1 MRQCETLST
10 FITSCEKHWSE
21 VLQWIIFFSLK
32 NLQHS
37 SQHVCFPLSL
47 SISRSLF
54 LRVSLSLSLSACVWV
69 GVGVTSLEWFV
80 TKLGLVLGHI
90 LTICNQSSC
99 FRKILWRMED
109 MDQRLNSV
117 ELNMQILRSKC
128 STPCDSKRLPG
139 HHWAPL
145 QHSSQMLTATNVKS
159 LWNGMVW
166 GTSRGT
172 H

>member
-21 VLQWIIFFSLK
+21 VLQCVIFFIEKSTALITTCMFPSLT
-32 NLQHS
+32 LY
-37 SQHVCFPLSL
+37 LSL
-47 SISRSLF
+47 SLSSC
-54 LRVSLSLSLSACVWV
+54 LSLSLSACVWV

-117 ELNMQILRSKC
+117 ELNMEILRSKC